1 MTYNTKVLVGLAAIL
16 LVAVVFAQP
25 SWGAA
30 QETYSTIIGY
40 GDMTGYITNPSFE
53 SDTLYPGQ
61 FKLNTYAG
69 WSLNNGSSGS
79 GVVRPLDPSYVNQNF
94 SGAPY
99 VKAGYALTG
108 AQTIGATPQGAIPG
122 PLELPGETTATSVS
136 PPRGYL
142 MQGDDGT
149 QVLATWRNAFIAQT
163 LTTSPGKNFTTAAHQ
178 SYVMTW
184 EFGMPSGVGNA
195 WGVTVGVWYG
205 TGTSSVFMQIND
217 DTSFGTGVPGGHY
230 GTTAGYLYQYAWSF
244 TTDASS
250 SYQGKTMSIRLG
262 GGTVSGTG
270 YNYFDNIHVYG
281 VSSTGIIGTAL
292 PTPEP
297 STVALLVTG
306 ALGMLAYAWR
316 RKRRK

>member
-25 SWGAA
+25 TQAA
-30 QETYSTIIGY
+30 SETYSSIVGY
-40 GDMTGYITNPSFE
+40 GDMTAFITNPSFE
-53 SDTLYPGQ
+53 QDACAPGQ
-61 FKLNTYAG
+61 FLKNTYYG

-79 GVVRPLDPSYVNQNF
+79 GTVRPSSAQIV
-94 SGAPY
+94 GAGPQL
-99 VKAGYALTG
+99 AL
-108 AQTIGATPQGAIPG
+108 PG
-122 PLELPGETTATSVS
+122 PLELPGETTATSVA

-149 QVLATWRNAFIAQT
+149 QLLAVWKNAFIAQT
-163 LTTSPGKNFTTAAHQ
+163 LKNPTDGNWTTAAHQ

-184 EFGMPSGVGNA
+184 EFGFPADTGNA
-195 WGVTVGVWYG
+195 WGVTVGIWYG
-205 TGTSSVFMQIND
+205 TGSSSVFMQIND
-217 DTSFGTGVPGGHY
+217 DTGFGSNVPGGHY
-230 GTTAGYLYQYAWSF
+230 ATAGGYLYQYAWSF
-244 TTDASS
+244 TTDSS
-250 SYQGKTMSIRLG
+250 SKNYVGKTMSIRLG
-262 GGTVSGTG
+262 GGTTDGAG

-297 STVALLVTG
+297 STVALLITG